1 MSTPSIA
8 LIPSGYKSGKVY
20 SVLPTNGD
28 GDLDFSRV
36 GDATRV
42 NENGLIEEMGTGVPR
57 LDYSGGG
64 WPSLLLEPQSTNLV
78 EYSEDI
84 SNAYWAKTNSGTGIL
99 PSVTSNYSI
108 SPDGTQN
115 ADRVVFDLNGGTAN
129 GDISQIAVSLGAVPS
144 SDYTNSV
151 YIKSNTANDYDLV
164 LTNPNGTFVIKTI
177 NQEWQRFDTSTVGAT
192 NISIRIRLRGDE
204 STSDYADVSIW
215 GAQVEELTYATS
227 YIPTNGT
234 TETRSADSSSKSGLS
249 SYINSSEGVFYLEVA
264 ALADDLTNRAITLS
278 DGGSGNIVSLKF
290 DNSSNQIEYDVQSN
304 NVIQVGIDRVLTD
317 TTDFNKIALKF
328 KVNDFALWVNGVE
341 IGSELSGET
350 PIGLSEIIF
359 NNNAG
364 SFPFSGRLK
373 DLRVY
378 TTALT
383 DQELTDLT
391 S

>member
-57 LDYSGGG
+57 LDYSDGGC
-64 WPSLLLEPQSTNLV
+64 PSLLLEPQSTNLV

>member
-57 LDYSGGG
+57 LDYSDGGC
-64 WPSLLLEPQSTNLV
+64 PSLLLEPQSTNLV

-373 DLRVY
+373 INRFNIIKL
-378 TTALT
+378 
-383 DQELTDLT
+383 
-391 S
+391 